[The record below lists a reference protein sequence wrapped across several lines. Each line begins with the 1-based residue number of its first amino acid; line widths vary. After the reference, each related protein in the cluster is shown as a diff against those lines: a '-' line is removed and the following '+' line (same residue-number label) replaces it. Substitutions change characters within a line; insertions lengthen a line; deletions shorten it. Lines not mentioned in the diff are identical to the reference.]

1 MPTQKHTTDTRI
13 QAFGNSPIQ
22 KYLLLTILLFSFLII
37 SSRLATLLHEGIGHW
52 LVGILFDGDCRGIYV
67 STWGGGYADCD
78 LEKTSGIIPH
88 LLYGF
93 GGIIVNL
100 LCGVALIAIYE
111 RIKDKTSLALFVVF
125 FGLISILGAYSY
137 LVIGIYY
144 DLGDPSGWL
153 TTGSVLNTFTI
164 LILLC
169 IAPIISYYVFQKY
182 LIIQQRIFPAHKTS
196 KRLIIFF
203 GTLGLSICIYFL
215 VFIAT
220 SEKLLITDAPRI
232 YVEESKDEIRQ
243 TKLEAL
249 RQSVLEKNPNI
260 SADELER
267 YLKGVDIVVSPEE
280 VPRKFPI
287 IPILSTAYLLGLF
300 MSSYRLRVQADR
312 FGETALSK
320 KMVLVNISIAIF
332 ILCIL
337 YKVNS

>member
-13 QAFGNSPIQ
+13 QAFGNFPIQ

-37 SSRLATLLHEGIGHW
+37 SSRLATLLHEGMGHW
-52 LVGILFDGDCRGIYV
+52 LVATLFDGDCRGIYV

-78 LEKTSGIIPH
+78 LGETSGIIPH

-111 RIKDKTSLALFVVF
+111 RIKDKTGLALFVVF

-137 LVIGIYY
+137 LVAGIYY
-144 DLGDPSGWL
+144 DVGDPSGWL
-153 TTGSVLNTFTI
+153 TTGSAFSTFTI

-182 LIIQQRIFPAHKTS
+182 LMIQQSIFPAHKTS
-196 KRLIIFF
+196 KRLIILF

-220 SEKLLITDAPRI
+220 SEKLMITDAPRI
-232 YVEESKDEIRQ
+232 YVEESKEEIRQ
-243 TKLEAL
+243 AKLEAL
-249 RQSVLEKNPNI
+249 RQSLLETNPNI
-260 SADELER
+260 SAEELKR
-267 YLKGVDIVVSPEE
+267 LLQGADIVVSPEE

-287 IPILSTAYLLGLF
+287 IPILSAAYLLGLF

-332 ILCIL
+332 VLCVL
-337 YKVNS
+337 YMVNS

>member
-13 QAFGNSPIQ
+13 QAFGNFPIQ

-52 LVGILFDGDCRGIYV
+52 LVATLFDGDCRGIYV

-78 LEKTSGIIPH
+78 LGKTSGIIPH
-88 LLYGF
+88 LLYSF

-111 RIKDKTSLALFVVF
+111 RIKGKTHLALFGVF

-137 LVIGIYY
+137 LVAGIYY
-144 DLGDPSGWL
+144 DVGDPSGWL
-153 TTGSVLNTFTI
+153 IDGSALSTFTI
-164 LILLC
+164 FILLC
-169 IAPIISYYVFQKY
+169 TAPIISYYVFQKY

-220 SEKLLITDAPRI
+220 SEKLIITNAPRI
-232 YVEESKDEIRQ
+232 YVEESKEEIRQ
-243 TKLEAL
+243 AKLEAL
-249 RQSVLEKNPNI
+249 RQSLLETNPNI
-260 SADELER
+260 SAEELER
-267 YLKGVDIVVSPEE
+267 LLQGADIVVSPEE
-280 VPRKFPI
+280 VSCKFPV
-287 IPILSTAYLLGLF
+287 IPILSAAYLLGLF
-300 MSSYRLRVQADR
+300 MSTYRLRVQADR

-337 YKVNS
+337 YKINS

>member
-1 MPTQKHTTDTRI
+1 MPTQTHTTDTRI
-13 QAFGNSPIQ
+13 QAFGNFPIQ

-37 SSRLATLLHEGIGHW
+37 SSRLATLLHEGVGHW
-52 LVGILFDGDCRGIYV
+52 LVVTLFDGDCRGIYV

-78 LEKTSGIIPH
+78 LGKTSGIIPH
-88 LLYGF
+88 LLYSF

-111 RIKDKTSLALFVVF
+111 RIKDKTGLALFVVF
-125 FGLISILGAYSY
+125 FGLINILGAYSY

-144 DLGDPSGWL
+144 DVGDPSGWL
-153 TTGSVLNTFTI
+153 TAGSAFSTFTI

-182 LIIQQRIFPAHKTS
+182 LMIQQSIFPAHKIS
-196 KRLIIFF
+196 NRLIICFA
-203 GTLGLSICIYFL
+203 TLGLSICIYFL
-215 VFIAT
+215 VFIAS
-220 SEKLLITDAPRI
+220 SEKLIITDAPRI
-232 YVEESKDEIRQ
+232 YVEESKDEIHQ
-243 TKLEAL
+243 AKLEAL
-249 RQSVLEKNPNI
+249 RQRLLESNPNI

-300 MSSYRLRVQADR
+300 VSSYRLRFQANR
-312 FGETALSK
+312 LSEAVLSK
-320 KMVLVNISIAIF
+320 KMVLVNTSIAIF
-332 ILCIL
+332 VLCVL
-337 YKVNS
+337 YMVNS

>member
-1 MPTQKHTTDTRI
+1 MTTQRHTTDTRI
-13 QAFGNSPIQ
+13 QAFSNFPIQ

-52 LVGILFDGDCRGIYV
+52 LVATLFDGDCRGINV
-67 STWGGGYADCD
+67 SIWGGGYADCD
-78 LEKTSGIIPH
+78 LGETSGIIPH

-93 GGIIVNL
+93 GGIIVNV

-144 DLGDPSGWL
+144 DVGDPSGWL
-153 TTGSVLNTFTI
+153 TTGSAFSTFTL
-164 LILLC
+164 LILLF
-169 IAPIISYYVFQKY
+169 IAPVISYYVFQKY
-182 LIIQQRIFPAHKTS
+182 LMIQQSIFPAHKIS
-196 KRLIIFF
+196 NRLIICFA
-203 GTLGLSICIYFL
+203 TLGLSICIYFL

-220 SEKLLITDAPRI
+220 SEKLMITDAPRI

-243 TKLEAL
+243 AKLEAL
-249 RQSVLEKNPNI
+249 RQSLLESNPHI
-260 SADELER
+260 SADELEH

-287 IPILSTAYLLGLF
+287 IPILSAAYLLGLL
-300 MSSYRLRVQADR
+300 MASYRLRFQADR
-312 FGETALSK
+312 LDEAVLSK
-320 KMVLVNISIAIF
+320 KMVLVNTSIAIF
-332 ILCIL
+332 VLCVL
-337 YKVNS
+337 YMVNS